1 MMNTFFEIIKGIFF
15 FLTVVVGLFLLR
27 GGVVFGPEN
36 QLLIKQLLMPG
47 YLVFC
52 GTMFGYIVARVQ
64 LGYEE
69 DHPHKNKIYV
79 RSFIF
84 GVVLGVVLAILYMF
98 I

>member
-1 MMNTFFEIIKGIFF
+1 MNTFFEIIKGIFF

>member
-1 MMNTFFEIIKGIFF
+1 M
-15 FLTVVVGLFLLR
+15 
-27 GGVVFGPEN
+27 FGPEN
-36 QLLIKQLLMPG
+36 YILIKQIIMPG

-52 GTMFGYIVARVQ
+52 GTMFGYIAARIQ

-79 RSFIF
+79 RSFVF
-84 GVVLGVVLAILYMF
+84 GVVLGMILAIIYMF

>member
-1 MMNTFFEIIKGIFF
+1 
-15 FLTVVVGLFLLR
+15 
-27 GGVVFGPEN
+27 
-36 QLLIKQLLMPG
+36 MPG

-52 GTMFGYIVARVQ
+52 GTMFGYIAARIQ

-79 RSFIF
+79 RSFVF
-84 GVVLGVVLAILYMF
+84 GVVLGMILAIIYMF

>member
-1 MMNTFFEIIKGIFF
+1 MNTLFEVIKWVFF
-15 FLTVVVGLFLLR
+15 FLTIAIGLFLLR
-27 GGVVFGPEN
+27 GEVIFGPEY
-36 QLLIKQLLMPG
+36 QILIKQMLMPG

-52 GTMFGYIVARVQ
+52 GTMFGYIAARIQ

-69 DHPHKNKIYV
+69 DHPNKNKIYT

-84 GVVLGVVLAILYMF
+84 GVVLGVVLAIMYIF

>member
-1 MMNTFFEIIKGIFF
+1 MNTLFEIIKWIFF
-15 FLTVVVGLFLLR
+15 FLTVVVGIVLLR
-27 GGVVFGPEN
+27 GSVIFGPEY
-36 QLLIKQLLMPG
+36 QLLIKQILMPG

-52 GTMFGYIVARVQ
+52 GTMFWYIVARIQ

-69 DHPHKNKIYV
+69 DHPHQNKIYA

-84 GVVLGVVLAILYMF
+84 GVVLGVILAVGYMF

>member
-1 MMNTFFEIIKGIFF
+1 VIFGAEYQ
-15 FLTVVVGLFLLR
+15 V
-27 GGVVFGPEN
+27 
-36 QLLIKQLLMPG
+36 LIKQMLMPG

-52 GTMFGYIVARVQ
+52 GLMFGYIIARIQ
-64 LGYEE
+64 LGYED

-84 GVVLGVVLAILYMF
+84 GVVLGILLAIIYMF

>member
-1 MMNTFFEIIKGIFF
+1 MNTFFEIIKGIFF
-15 FLTVVVGLFLLR
+15 FLTIVVGLFLLR
-27 GGVVFGPEN
+27 GGVIFGPEYE
-36 QLLIKQLLMPG
+36 LIIKQMLMPG

-52 GTMFGYIVARVQ
+52 GTMFGYILARIQ

-69 DHPHKNKIYV
+69 DHPHKNKIYI

-84 GVVLGVVLAILYMF
+84 GVTLGVLLAITYMF

>member
-1 MMNTFFEIIKGIFF
+1 MNTLFEIIKWIFF
-15 FLTVVVGLFLLR
+15 FLTIIVGLFLLR
-27 GGVVFGPEN
+27 GEVIFGPEYHV
-36 QLLIKQLLMPG
+36 LVKQMLMPG

-52 GTMFGYIVARVQ
+52 GTMFGYIVARIQ
-64 LGYEE
+64 LGYED

-84 GVVLGVVLAILYMF
+84 GVILGVVLAIIYMF

>member
-1 MMNTFFEIIKGIFF
+1 MNTLFEVIKWFFF

-27 GGVVFGPEN
+27 WSVIFGPEYF
-36 QLLIKQLLMPG
+36 LLIKQLLMPG

-52 GTMFGYIVARVQ
+52 GTMFGYIVVRIQ

-69 DHPHKNKIYV
+69 DHPHKDKIYA
-79 RSFIF
+79 RSFII
-84 GVVLGVVLAILYMF
+84 GVVLGVALAILYMF